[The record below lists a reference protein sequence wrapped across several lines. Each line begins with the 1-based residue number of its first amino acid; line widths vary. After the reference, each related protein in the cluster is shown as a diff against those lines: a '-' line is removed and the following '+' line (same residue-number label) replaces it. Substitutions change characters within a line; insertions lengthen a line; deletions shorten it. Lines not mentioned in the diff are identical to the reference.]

1 MRHRVR
7 GRKLKRT
14 ASHRAALLKNLSA
27 ALIKA
32 KRIKT
37 TLAKAKELRTF
48 VEPLITK
55 ARVGDLHSHKQ
66 IMDLIKDKDTVKE
79 LMSNV
84 IPTVGDRPGGYTRV
98 VKLGRRLGDAAEMAM
113 IELVDFNEVANAKA
127 AANKEKKSAKAESKK
142 KKNEVEDANV
152 VEETTSK

>member
-84 IPTVGDRPGGYTRV
+84 IPTVGDRPGGY
-98 VKLGRRLGDAAEMAM
+98 
-113 IELVDFNEVANAKA
+113 
-127 AANKEKKSAKAESKK
+127 
-142 KKNEVEDANV
+142 
-152 VEETTSK
+152 